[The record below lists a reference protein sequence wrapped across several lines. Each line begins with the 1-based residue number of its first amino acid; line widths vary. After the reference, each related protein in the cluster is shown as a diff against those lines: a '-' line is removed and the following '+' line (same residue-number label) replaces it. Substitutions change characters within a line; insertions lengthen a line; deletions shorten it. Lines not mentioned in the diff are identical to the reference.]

1 MTALHWASVY
11 GQLELL
17 QILLQYGAEVD
28 KMDIVSILSHPYIY
42 YFHLQI
48 CYRTAVQ
55 RFMWL

>member
-17 QILLQYGAEVD
+17 QILLQYGAKVD
-28 KMDIVSILSHPYIY
+28 KTDIVSILSHPYICD
-42 YFHLQI
+42 FHLQI
-48 CYRTAVQ
+48 CYRTVAQ